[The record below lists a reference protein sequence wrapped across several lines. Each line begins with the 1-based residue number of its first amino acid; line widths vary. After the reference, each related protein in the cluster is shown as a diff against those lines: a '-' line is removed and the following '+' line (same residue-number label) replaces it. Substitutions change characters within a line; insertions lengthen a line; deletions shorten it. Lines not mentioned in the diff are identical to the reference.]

1 MSKILSLTFLSL
13 VLAACHNGPASP
25 EPDQLFQ
32 ERNQNPR
39 ENNIEAHRRFLKQEI
54 ESIKAYIEERD
65 LDLQRNGTGI
75 HYAIDGEKAQGPV
88 AQSGDLVSYSYE
100 ISMLNGSI
108 LYESK
113 AEKPAQLLIDRQDA
127 EIGLHDALKLM
138 RVGDKGFFI
147 LPSHRAFGV
156 AGDQNKVPPFT
167 ALVYKLEVLEIQN
180 QNQQK

>member
-1 MSKILSLTFLSL
+1 
-13 VLAACHNGPASP
+13 
-25 EPDQLFQ
+25 
-32 ERNQNPR
+32 
-39 ENNIEAHRRFLKQEI
+39 
-54 ESIKAYIEERD
+54 
-65 LDLQRNGTGI
+65 
-75 HYAIDGEKAQGPV
+75 EKAQGPV